1 MSIKPKR
8 EFRLRPRKGS
18 SKYVGLCCRRRLSHI
33 LNVFTATYGEKDSQI
48 ILRFPG
54 AAPKKCLP
62 PPPHLLHPFLWACPS
77 VHVAETQSFRT
88 KREIYLIKPFL
99 LSSLSFLYSSLLGTT
114 ISNQSTRGEGEK
126 EVGCISLKVRR
137 GGGLLFSPLERLT
150 SILVLSGLKK
160 ERKSSLKRGEG
171 PNNITFYIFRNGGGE
186 GRTNTRVSISSPPR
200 LPSLPSLVP
209 SYSSYFEDE
218 ALREAGLVETLI
230 AMRPSLLS
238 SFSVLPPSPTPKS
251 HSGGK
256 KGGLERSKEVGWKE
270 ERG

>member
-1 MSIKPKR
+1 M
-8 EFRLRPRKGS
+8 
-18 SKYVGLCCRRRLSHI
+18 
-33 LNVFTATYGEKDSQI
+33 
-48 ILRFPG
+48 
-54 AAPKKCLP
+54 
-62 PPPHLLHPFLWACPS
+62 
-77 VHVAETQSFRT
+77 
-88 KREIYLIKPFL
+88 
-99 LSSLSFLYSSLLGTT
+99 
-114 ISNQSTRGEGEK
+114 
-126 EVGCISLKVRR
+126 RR
-137 GGGLLFSPLERLT
+137 GGGLLLSPLERLT

-160 ERKSSLKRGEG
+160 ERKSLKRGEG
-171 PNNITFYIFRNGGGE
+171 PNNITFYIFWNGGG

-238 SFSVLPPSPTPKS
+238 SFSVPPPSPTPKS